1 VVSGALSTALENSGK
16 TLIFVSGRTHN
27 RSRSPRSV
35 TSGKGLALRVGSVGL
50 RLEAS
55 G

>member
-1 VVSGALSTALENSGK
+1 VVSGAFSTALEK
-16 TLIFVSGRTHN
+16 PRETMIFVSGRTHN

-35 TSGKGLALRVGSVGL
+35 TSGKGLALSVGV
-50 RLEAS
+50 S